1 MTAERKMF
9 SLTEGEKAGLLQRL
23 STRRKAAE
31 TTAEPL
37 QPPAPAPTMVGDL
50 LGLESYEQ
58 FRTVRSAAEILDIAD
73 PYFRVHDGVAGAE
86 TIIDG
91 RTYINFSSYNY
102 LGLNGHP
109 EVTAAAKAAID
120 RYGSSVS
127 ASRLVSGERA
137 IHRALERRLA
147 DLHGA
152 EDCITFVSGHAANV
166 TVIGHLLTG
175 SDLILHDSLI
185 HNSAVQGAQL
195 SGARRLSFPHNDV
208 AAAEKLLIE
217 HAPRHKRVLIVIEGH
232 YSMDGDIPDLPAFS
246 ALARRRKA
254 WLMIDEAH
262 SLGVVGRTGRGLA
275 EHFGLDADAADLWM
289 GTLSK
294 ALAGCGGYIA
304 GRRELIDYLKL
315 STPGFVYSVGMS
327 PPVAAASIAAID
339 IMNRE
344 PERVAKLNAAARLF
358 RDRAAAAG
366 LDTGLSAGLG
376 IVPIITGSS
385 ITAGRL
391 ADAVFRRGINVQ
403 PILYPAVP
411 EQSARL
417 RFFLSSDHTA
427 EQIETSVAIVAEEGR
442 RVFAE
447 KTDLAALA
455 MKLRRLKTRGD

>member
-1 MTAERKMF
+1 MTLERKTV
-9 SLTEGEKAGLLQRL
+9 SLSAGEKAGLLERL
-23 STRRKAAE
+23 SSRRRTAAP
-31 TTAEPL
+31 EP
-37 QPPAPAPTMVGDL
+37 QRPALAPSSIVRDL
-50 LGLESYEQ
+50 MELDSYEQ
-58 FRTVRSAAEILDIAD
+58 FMNVRSAAEILDIAD

-86 TIIDG
+86 SRIEG
-91 RTYINFSSYNY
+91 KPYINFSSYNY

-109 EVTAAAKAAID
+109 EVSAAAKAAID

-137 IHRALERRLA
+137 IHRELERRLA

-152 EDCITFVSGHAANV
+152 EDCLTFVSGHATNV
-166 TVIGHLLTG
+166 TVIGHLLTRN
-175 SDLILHDSLI
+175 DLILHDSLI
-185 HNSAVQGAQL
+185 HNCAVQGAQL
-195 SGARRLSFPHNDV
+195 SGAKRLSFPHNDA

-217 HAPRHKRVLIVIEGH
+217 HGSRHKRVLIVIEGH

-246 ALARRRKA
+246 AMARRRKA
-254 WLMIDEAH
+254 WLMVDEAH
-262 SLGVVGRTGRGLA
+262 SVGVVGRTGRGIA
-275 EHFGLDADAADLWM
+275 EHYGMESDAADLWM

-304 GRRELIDYLKL
+304 GRRQLIDYLKL

-327 PPVAAASIAAID
+327 PPVAAAAIAAID
-339 IMNRE
+339 VMQRE

-358 RDRAAAAG
+358 RDRAAACG

-391 ADAVFRRGINVQ
+391 ADAAFRRGVNVQ

-417 RFFLSSDHTA
+417 RFFLSSEHTA
-427 EQIETSVAIVAEEGR
+427 EQIETSIAILAEEGR

-455 MKLRRLKTRGD
+455 LKLRRLKTRAE